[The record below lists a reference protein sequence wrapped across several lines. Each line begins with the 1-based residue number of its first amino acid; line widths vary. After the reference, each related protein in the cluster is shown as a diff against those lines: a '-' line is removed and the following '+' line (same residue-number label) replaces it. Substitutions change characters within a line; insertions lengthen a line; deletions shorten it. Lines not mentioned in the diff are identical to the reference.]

1 MHGGRRLYAPLLLTI
16 ISLFFY
22 LQVIENQL
30 ENKIAFIRQHAIRVR
45 IHALLVDRY
54 LHTYHEKLGWF
65 SDPDEV
71 FRDIVSD
78 PDKFYIFKSILAKTN
93 VSERVCREGLWVSWI
108 VCVCNVCME
117 YVYNVCLRCAKC
129 VYNVHVMCTMCI

>member
-1 MHGGRRLYAPLLLTI
+1 LTI

-93 VSERVCREGLWVSWI
+93 VSEKVCVGVSWI
-108 VCVCNVCME
+108 VCVM
-117 YVYNVCLRCAKC
+117 C
-129 VYNVHVMCTMCI
+129 VWNMHITCV